1 MLIEGTHSSMEQLY
15 QRLNVDRAAY
25 ERDSIVDLFGRFFG
39 VHEALVFTLEEEI
52 MRLEGFC
59 AWSVEYSFLE
69 DHQESPQNL
78 LSLSKELML
87 TITVKS
93 LETGLG
99 FNEHYVIE
107 NGEIVLNK
115 CIHLDDEEFYDEEG
129 GLRDGKEDAL
139 DAMLVI
145 D

>member
-25 ERDSIVDLFGRFFG
+25 ERDSIVNLFGRFFG

-69 DHQESPQNL
+69 DHPESSQDL

-129 GLRDGKEDAL
+129 ELRDGKEDAL